1 METTTST
8 TENKLQQVINQKLQE
23 SITGVEAKEE
33 TKKKTSS
40 KKASEPKE
48 TKTPKATKS
57 TKETKAKATP
67 KQKIIKE
74 TKAKATVNLVEEVIS
89 NREVKYI
96 YPEDCVDT
104 LSRKKHRQQVR
115 NKLHQ
120 FEREMFNLQATDQKA
135 FKSKQ
140 KEYEAYKKEH
150 LKQGATA

>member
-23 SITGVEAKEE
+23 SLTKVEAKEE
-33 TKKKTSS
+33 TKKKSSS

-48 TKTPKATKS
+48 TKTPKV
-57 TKETKAKATP
+57 KETP

-135 FKSKQ
+135 FKAKQ

>member
-23 SITGVEAKEE
+23 SLTKVEAKEE
-33 TKKKTSS
+33 TKKNSSS

-48 TKTPKATKS
+48 TKTP
-57 TKETKAKATP
+57 KAKATP

-135 FKSKQ
+135 FKAKQ

>member
-23 SITGVEAKEE
+23 SLTKVEAKEE
-33 TKKKTSS
+33 TK

-48 TKTPKATKS
+48 TKTP
-57 TKETKAKATP
+57 KAKATP

-135 FKSKQ
+135 FKAKQ